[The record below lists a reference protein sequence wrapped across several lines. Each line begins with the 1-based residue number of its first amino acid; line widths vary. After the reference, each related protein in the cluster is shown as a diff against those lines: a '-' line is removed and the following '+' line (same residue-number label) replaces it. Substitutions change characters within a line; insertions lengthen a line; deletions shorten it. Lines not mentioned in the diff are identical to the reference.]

1 MLFLIYTSSI
11 KVNSLQPILK
21 PIWQD
26 YALYA
31 YNLVW
36 FSNIFRVKYM
46 ITFPY
51 NMKYQFKTL
60 LYKYHKYHTIILKLP
75 DRHNLFVIYII

>member
-1 MLFLIYTSSI
+1 MKEIT
-11 KVNSLQPILK
+11 LQPIPK

-36 FSNIFRVKYM
+36 FSKHLFVLYINI
-46 ITFPY
+46 ITFPF
-51 NMKYQFKTL
+51 NMKYQFKIL
-60 LYKYHKYHTIILKLP
+60 LYKYHIYHTIILKLP